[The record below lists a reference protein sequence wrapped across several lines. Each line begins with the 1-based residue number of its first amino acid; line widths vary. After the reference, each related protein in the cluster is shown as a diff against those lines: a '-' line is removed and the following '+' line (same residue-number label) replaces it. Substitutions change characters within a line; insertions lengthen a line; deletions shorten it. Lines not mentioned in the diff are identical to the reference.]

1 MRTPAYTLCYRSH
14 MASKQRTVGV
24 RELRGDLAGFV
35 RRAQTGERIT
45 VSVSGE
51 PVATLAPIQGAGRE
65 VTIHD
70 LIAVGLV
77 VAPRRRGAFRH
88 RTPVAVWT
96 GTRIE
101 RVVRTLR
108 G

>member
-1 MRTPAYTLCYRSH
+1 MGT
-14 MASKQRTVGV
+14 KQRTVGV

-35 RRAQTGERIT
+35 RRAQTGERIV

-51 PVATLAPIQGAGRE
+51 PVATLAPIQGAPSGA
-65 VTIHD
+65 TIDD

-77 VAPRRRGAFRH
+77 VAPRRRGIFRH
-88 RTPVAVWT
+88 HAPVAVWM

-101 RVVRTLR
+101 RVVRSLR

>member
-1 MRTPAYTLCYRSH
+1 

-35 RRAQTGERIT
+35 RRAQTGERIV

-51 PVATLAPIQGAGRE
+51 PVATLSPIQA
-65 VTIHD
+65 TATNASIDD
-70 LIAVGLV
+70 LLAVGLV
-77 VAPRRRGAFRH
+77 VPPRRRGAFRH
-88 RTPVAVWT
+88 RAPVAVWM

-101 RVVRTLR
+101 RVVRALR